1 MEEEEKGQLSATCQA
16 IRLQS
21 LTTTPPFLFWWN
33 RKRERVARVRHLL
46 SVSSVTRLN
55 ATSLNDV
62 LFFCLFFFSRLFL
75 YFVCFLLHFALL
87 SFSSISFHP
96 FSFFFFLFF
105 KWTATAAA
113 AVDANFDHRLLF
125 RVLCLYYDLF
135 LSLYIILIVF
145 FHSLCCDYRVSCSLS
160 SRAVFLIS
168 QTYRL
173 SENESNDL

>member
-1 MEEEEKGQLSATCQA
+1 LRCC
-16 IRLQS
+16 LFLPS
-21 LTTTPPFLFWWN
+21 LFIHF
-33 RKRERVARVRHLL
+33 H
-46 SVSSVTRLN
+46 SSSFY
-55 ATSLNDV
+55 SLNE
-62 LFFCLFFFSRLFL
+62 L
-75 YFVCFLLHFALL
+75 
-87 SFSSISFHP
+87 
-96 FSFFFFLFF
+96 
-105 KWTATAAA
+105 TASAAA